1 MCSKKAIILL
11 HATHESN
18 IERLQESLNSCCKN
32 NNFTIIKTIIAYDQ
46 YECQVLSGL
55 INLIRDQNGSINLIV
70 TNNSLNEL
78 FHIFTY
84 TVIATL
90 LEAKLINSLYIYQ
103 DRTSR
108 TTNTNK
114 AANSRPY
121 YAINKERLLENKRS
135 LLPFCAEYYKAM
147 IMLKKIETLYDNE

>member
-1 MCSKKAIILL
+1 MNSKKAIILL
-11 HATHESN
+11 HTPHEPN
-18 IERLQESLNSCCKN
+18 IEGLQESLLSYCKN
-32 NNFTIIKTIIAYDQ
+32 NNVTVIKTIIADDEYD
-46 YECQVLSGL
+46 CQVLSKL
-55 INLIRDQNGSINLIV
+55 INLIKSQNDPINLIV

-103 DRTSR
+103 NETS
-108 TTNTNK
+108 K
-114 AANSRPY
+114 PY
-121 YAINKERLLENKRS
+121 ATGRKKLLEIKNN

-147 IMLKKIETLYDNE
+147 IMLKEIETFYDDE